1 MQYKQLQAF
10 LAVIEKG
17 SFSQAAM
24 TLQVSQPSISRL
36 IKDLQDCIGFELFQK
51 QKGRMIPTAEAMAFY
66 EEVKGVVHGI
76 HHLENFAENLKQST
90 HGSLTIGSTPALA
103 TQLTPTLI
111 RHFVDENP
119 DVHISLLT
127 DSVDQLMR
135 GLRHAKYDLILTN
148 HADYHSGFIE
158 EPLIDVDWV
167 CVLQESHPLA
177 QKDVIT
183 PTDLN
188 GENLLKLID
197 EDGMEWHSHKSLLKE
212 HNIKIRSQFSTQRSL
227 SGYGMVAAGLCI
239 ALLDPFNASMWTGL
253 NVVTRPFRP
262 QLKYRYTMYYSADH
276 IRSKLSREFSACAK
290 RNIKKMPLYKSIK

>member
-1 MQYKQLQAF
+1 MAF
-10 LAVIEKG
+10 LRRSKRCC
-17 SFSQAAM
+17 SWHS
-24 TLQVSQPSISRL
+24 SSRKL
-36 IKDLQDCIGFELFQK
+36 S
-51 QKGRMIPTAEAMAFY
+51 
-66 EEVKGVVHGI
+66 
-76 HHLENFAENLKQST
+76 ENLKQST
-90 HGSLTIGSTPALA
+90 HGNLTIGSTPALA

-167 CVLQESHPLA
+167 CVLPESHPLA

-212 HNIKIRSQFSTQRSL
+212 PLAQNPLTIFYSTLTFRIWNGSCWTLHCALRSL
-227 SGYGMVAAGLCI
+227 
-239 ALLDPFNASMWTGL
+239 
-253 NVVTRPFRP
+253 
-262 QLKYRYTMYYSADH
+262 
-276 IRSKLSREFSACAK
+276 
-290 RNIKKMPLYKSIK
+290 